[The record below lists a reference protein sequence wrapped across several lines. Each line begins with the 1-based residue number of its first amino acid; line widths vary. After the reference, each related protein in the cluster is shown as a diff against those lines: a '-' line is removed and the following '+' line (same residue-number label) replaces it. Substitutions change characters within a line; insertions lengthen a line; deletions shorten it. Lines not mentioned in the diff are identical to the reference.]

1 MTRQAGFAV
10 ASLAAASLLAV
21 AAGCVPQGVTP
32 TATGEVADSADMVM
46 FGMEKGI
53 FEDGVR
59 RALIVADTAWTYQA
73 RQTMELAKLTVTFF
87 DRTGQQTSVLT
98 AGQGT
103 YRIQTEAL
111 DARGGVV
118 LAGAQGER
126 LTSPRLSYD
135 KLANLIRTDTTF
147 VYQSPDNYLTG
158 NGFVSDREFK
168 APVVDQPRGR
178 QRSGGL
184 LLPGQRP

>member
-1 MTRQAGFAV
+1 MSRQRGITPALLLGA
-10 ASLAAASLLAV
+10 LAV
-21 AAGCVPQGVTP
+21 VGAGGCVEEGVTP
-32 TATGEVADSADMVM
+32 TATAEVADSADMVM
-46 FGMEKGI
+46 FAMEKGI

-59 RALIVADTAWTYQA
+59 RALILADTAWTYQGT
-73 RQTMELAKLTVTFF
+73 QTMELGNLTVTFF

-98 AGQGT
+98 AAQGT
-103 YRIQTEAL
+103 YRIQSEAL
-111 DARGGVV
+111 DARGRV
-118 LAGAQGER
+118 LLVGAEGER
-126 LTSPRLSYD
+126 LSSPRLSYD

-147 VYQSPDNYLTG
+147 TYESPTQYLSG
-158 NGFVSDREFK
+158 NSFVSDPEFK